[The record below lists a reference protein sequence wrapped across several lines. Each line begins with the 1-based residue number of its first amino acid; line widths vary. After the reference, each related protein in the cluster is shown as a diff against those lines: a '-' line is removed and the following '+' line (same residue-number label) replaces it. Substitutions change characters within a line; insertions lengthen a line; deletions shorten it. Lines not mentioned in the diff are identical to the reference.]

1 MLRRK
6 IFALVPRIS
15 EQPHLLSHFIHE
27 LISFDTSLKDDW
39 SYDGGGGVD
48 GWRGLTWEV
57 LVKKDWF
64 GRWLEV
70 EKECECFIT
79 TVVSVARDLTSIV
92 ALTRYQTIIKTQ
104 ESGEL
109 DYDSVD
115 SGVTK
120 PTKAAIR
127 VNDLLETVTG
137 RKTDSNTTQYY

>member
-70 EKECECFIT
+70 EKECEWFHYDRRLCC
-79 TVVSVARDLTSIV
+79 ARSDEHS
-92 ALTRYQTIIKTQ
+92 R
-104 ESGEL
+104 L
-109 DYDSVD
+109 D
-115 SGVTK
+115 
-120 PTKAAIR
+120 
-127 VNDLLETVTG
+127 
-137 RKTDSNTTQYY
+137 